1 MQVNP
6 SESSVS
12 SSRSTRPPE
21 RAAILI
27 VMALVLLYALW
38 TLRAPQKPSLGPV
51 VVSMAGPT
59 SLTAEMIPLVSGDEP
74 IIEIFTKAGCPVCHT
89 IPGIPGANGQV
100 GPPLTLGVT
109 GAQRLADPSYRGR
122 ASTVHEYV
130 VESVVDPSVFVV
142 PGYPERT
149 MPVWYG
155 AKLSALALEKIAEY
169 LEHQTG
175 NVLAK

>member
-1 MQVNP
+1 MI
-6 SESSVS
+6 
-12 SSRSTRPPE
+12 
-21 RAAILI
+21 A
-27 VMALVLLYALW
+27 MALVLLYALW
-38 TLRAPQKPSLGPV
+38 TLRTPQRPSSGPV
-51 VVSMAGPT
+51 VAPMAGPT
-59 SLTAEMIPLVSGDEP
+59 LLMAEMIPLVSGDEP
-74 IIEIFTKAGCPVCHT
+74 IVEIFTKAGCPVCHT
-89 IPGIPGANGQV
+89 IPGIPGAVGQV

-109 GAQRLADPSYRGR
+109 GAQRLADPSYQGT

-155 AKLSALALEKIAEY
+155 AKLSALAVEKIAEY

-175 NVLAK
+175 NAPEK

>member
-1 MQVNP
+1 M
-6 SESSVS
+6 
-12 SSRSTRPPE
+12 
-21 RAAILI
+21 I
-27 VMALVLLYALW
+27 VMGIVLLYALW
-38 TLRAPQKPSLGPV
+38 TLRIEPAPSAGPV
-51 VVSMAGPT
+51 VSVNAGPT

-74 IIEIFTKAGCPVCHT
+74 IVEVFTKVGCPVCHV

-109 GAQRLADPSYRGR
+109 GVQRLADPTYRGR

-130 VESVVDPSVFVV
+130 VESVVDPAAFVV

-175 NVLAK
+175 NVPAK

>member
-38 TLRAPQKPSLGPV
+38 TLRAPQKPSPGPV

-74 IIEIFTKAGCPVCHT
+74 IMEIFTKAGCPVCHT

>member
-1 MQVNP
+1 M
-6 SESSVS
+6 
-12 SSRSTRPPE
+12 
-21 RAAILI
+21 I

-38 TLRAPQKPSLGPV
+38 TLRIPQSPSAGLFV
-51 VVSMAGPT
+51 VPSVGPT

-100 GPPLTLGVT
+100 GPPLTLGMT

-130 VESVVDPSVFVV
+130 VESVVDPSAFVV

-175 NVLAK
+175 DVLAK

>member
-1 MQVNP
+1 MV
-6 SESSVS
+6 
-12 SSRSTRPPE
+12 
-21 RAAILI
+21 
-27 VMALVLLYALW
+27 LVLLYALW
-38 TLRAPQKPSLGPV
+38 TLRVPHSPSAGSVAAPNVGP
-51 VVSMAGPT
+51 A
-59 SLTAEMIPLVSGDEP
+59 SLTAEIIPLVSGDEP
-74 IIEIFTKAGCPVCHT
+74 IVEIFTKAGCPVCHR

-109 GAQRLADPSYRGR
+109 GAQRLVDPSYQGR

-130 VESVVDPSVFVV
+130 VESVVDPSAFVV

-169 LEHQTG
+169 LEHRTG
-175 NVLAK
+175 NALAP

>member
-1 MQVNP
+1 MI
-6 SESSVS
+6 
-12 SSRSTRPPE
+12 
-21 RAAILI
+21 A
-27 VMALVLLYALW
+27 MGLVLLYALW
-38 TLRAPQKPSLGPV
+38 TLRTPQTPLAGPEV
-51 VVSMAGPT
+51 PPNLGPT
-59 SLTAEMIPLVSGDEP
+59 SLAAEMIPLVSGDDS
-74 IIEIFTKAGCPVCHT
+74 IIEIFTKAGCPVCHA

-109 GAQRLADPSYRGR
+109 GAQRLADPSYRGT

-130 VESVVDPSVFVV
+130 VESVVDPSAFVV

-155 AKLSALALEKIAEY
+155 AKLSALALEKIADY

-175 NVLAK
+175 NALAE

>member
-1 MQVNP
+1 M
-6 SESSVS
+6 
-12 SSRSTRPPE
+12 
-21 RAAILI
+21 I

-38 TLRAPQKPSLGPV
+38 MLRAPQKLSPGPV
-51 VVSMAGPT
+51 VVPIAGPT

-74 IIEIFTKAGCPVCHT
+74 IVEIFTKAGCPVCHT
-89 IPGIPGANGQV
+89 IPGIPGATGQV
-100 GPPLTLGVT
+100 GPPLMLGVT
-109 GAQRLADPSYRGR
+109 GGQRLADPSYRGR

-142 PGYPERT
+142 EGYPERT

-155 AKLSALALEKIAEY
+155 AKLSALALEKIADY

>member
-1 MQVNP
+1 MQVDP

-12 SSRSTRPPE
+12 SPRTPRPPE
-21 RAAILI
+21 RAAIMI

-38 TLRAPQKPSLGPV
+38 TMRTPQAPSAG
-51 VVSMAGPT
+51 SMASKNVGPT

-74 IIEIFTKAGCPVCHT
+74 IVEIFTKAGCPVCHT
-89 IPGIPGANGQV
+89 IPGIPGAVGQV

-109 GAQRLADPSYRGR
+109 GAQRLVDPSYRGR

-130 VESVVDPSVFVV
+130 VESVVEPSVFVV

-155 AKLSALALEKIAEY
+155 AKLSALALQKIAEY